1 MLLIAAAISWR
12 LCLDAYGADL
22 QWVTSGLQDAAL
34 KVLETARSR
43 HNFTPEAR
51 HVNYVVAA
59 YAHAGN
65 LIDAA
70 GITDAAGSR
79 GWGRDA
85 GSFNALLSGLV
96 QELRQVVGEGEEP
109 SDTLVTE

>member
-1 MLLIAAAISWR
+1 MLHIAAATR
-12 LCLDAYGADL
+12 VMADCTFVRIVL
-22 QWVTSGLQDAAL
+22 ICCLQDAAL

-59 YAHAGN
+59 YARAGN

-70 GITDAAGSR
+70 GLTDAAGSR

-85 GSFNALLSGLV
+85 GSFNALLAGLV
-96 QELRQVVGEGEEP
+96 QELRQVVGGGEEP